1 MSLEET
7 AKKIAER
14 INGMEY
20 IEVYSHHDADGIAAA
35 AIISIALQR
44 KGIAFRVRILPV
56 LKSASEIEKPEI
68 SILCDLGASIQ
79 DLPESTIIIDHH
91 VPYNKSPFHI
101 NPRLFGYDGE
111 YELSAAGCAYI
122 VANQMADNRDLAGLV
137 MIGILGDV
145 QSVSGCNEKIIGEA
159 IGNNLINPE
168 KSVLLTG
175 RTTKEQIEICC
186 APYLPS
192 LSGNAKVAGDIEAL
206 CSKKASEE
214 AYTCQFLSEIIAKS
228 DASYN
233 DLMNIYG
240 DSWRLEREVIQ
251 NAHILT
257 AVIDA
262 CGKSGHYDL
271 AYAVACGD
279 ASVLKEAW
287 NCAVEHRRKI
297 IDALKTAEP
306 VSKNT
311 WLVNSTELVS
321 DCADILT
328 KSKNMSVFV
337 LARGEKYLKFS
348 ARAPPKSEVDF
359 EKFIKSA
366 TEMFGGT
373 GGGHK
378 TRAGAEL
385 PLSCETEFIK
395 MLEAF

>member
-7 AKKIAER
+7 AKKIADR

-20 IEVYSHHDADGIAAA
+20 AEVYSHHDADGIASA

-44 KGIAFRVRILPV
+44 KGIAFRLRFLPV
-56 LKSASEIEKPEI
+56 LKSAAEIEKPEI
-68 SILCDLGASIQ
+68 SILCDLGASIA

-101 NPRLFGYDGE
+101 NPRLFGIDGE
-111 YELSAAGCAYI
+111 AELSAAGCAYI

-137 MIGILGDV
+137 MIGILGDC
-145 QSVSGCNEKIIGEA
+145 QNVSGCNEKIIGEA
-159 IGNNLINPE
+159 IGNNLISPE
-168 KSVLLTG
+168 KNVLLAG
-175 RTTKEQIEICC
+175 RTAKEQIEISSS
-186 APYLPS
+186 PFLS
-192 LSGNAKVAGDIEAL
+192 NLSGDAKSAEKIESL

-240 DSWRLEREVIQ
+240 DSWRLEREIIQ

-257 AVIDA
+257 AVVDA

-271 AYAVACGD
+271 AYAAACGD
-279 ASVLKEAW
+279 ASVLKDAW
-287 NCAVEHRRKI
+287 ACAAEHRMKVV
-297 IDALKTAEP
+297 DALKTAEP
-306 VSKNT
+306 ISKNT
-311 WLVNSTELVS
+311 WLVSSTELAS

-328 KSKNMSVFV
+328 KSKNMPVFV
-337 LARGEKYLKFS
+337 IARGKDYLKVS
-348 ARAPPKSEVDF
+348 ARAPLKSEVDF
-359 EKFIKSA
+359 EKFIKSV
-366 TEMFGGT
+366 TEKFGGS

-395 MLEAF
+395 MTEAF